1 MKTIPNIVEDIV
13 YKINN
18 VYNGQM
24 ICKEQ
29 RADLYVY
36 IEGREESIKSVDTE
50 SIYFLNSEHNINL
63 YDADI
68 QHLVYLNNTI

>member
-18 VYNGQM
+18 VYNGKM
-24 ICKEQ
+24 NCKEQ
-29 RADLYVY
+29 CADLYVY
-36 IEGREESIKSVDTE
+36 IDGREESIKSVDTE
-50 SIYFLNSEHNINL
+50 RIYFLNSEYNINL

-68 QHLVYLNNTI
+68 QHLVYLNHTI

>member
-1 MKTIPNIVEDIV
+1 MDYGIIKDIV

-18 VYNGQM
+18 VYNGKM

-29 RADLYVY
+29 RADLDVY
-36 IEGREESIKSVDTE
+36 IDGREESIESVDTE
-50 SIYFLNSEHNINL
+50 SIYFLNSAHNINL